1 VEFTTID
8 KTSEVPAHQ
17 QVRRS
22 LLDAIHRTKLK
33 PGTKI
38 PGEPE
43 LAAIFQVSRMT
54 VNKAILTLVADGVL
68 TREKGRGTYTSGN
81 PPTSETIRQ
90 VYVALK
96 EEPTLAMEDYYLGAL
111 YWRIHAHLSRRGI
124 FVTLADLNRD
134 IENQVTPQSAVV
146 AVNPQHR
153 TLADLSALA
162 ASGVPVVMVGA
173 GWSEPGV
180 RAVDSDNL
188 LGAALAVNEFAEAG
202 HRNVL
207 MIAACPEDSNT
218 MDRERG
224 FRMTMKT
231 RELTIDDGNI
241 LHASSA
247 LGFDLE
253 FESILFDRIIEREVT
268 AVFAAGAHLALRL
281 LAAAQRRRIRVPEDL
296 SIIGYDD
303 PAFLSMAHPSITT
316 LRQPIDAMAQ
326 AACELILHTEPL
338 SHPADRRILDPIL
351 VRRQSVAPFPS
362 FSRCN
367 G

>member
-1 VEFTTID
+1 M
-8 KTSEVPAHQ
+8 PAHQ

-22 LLDAIHRTKLK
+22 LLDAIHRTKME

-43 LAAIFQVSRMT
+43 LAAMFQVSRMT

-68 TREKGRGTYTSGN
+68 TREKGRGTYTSGQS
-81 PPTSETIRQ
+81 PASHSVRQ

-111 YWRIHAHLSRRGI
+111 YWRIHAHLACRGI

-134 IENQVTPQSAVV
+134 LEAQLSPQSAVV
-146 AVNPQHR
+146 AVNPHHR
-153 TLADLSALA
+153 SLADLSALA
-162 ASGVPVVMVGA
+162 ESGVPTVMVGA

-180 RAVDSDNL
+180 RTVDSDNL
-188 LGAALAVNEFAEAG
+188 LGAALAVNELSDAG

-224 FRMTMKT
+224 FRMAMKT
-231 RELTIDDGNI
+231 RELPMDAGNI
-241 LHASSA
+241 LHAPSA

-253 FESILFDRIIEREVT
+253 FESVLFDRIAERRVT
-268 AVFAAGAHLALRL
+268 AIFAAGAHLALRL

-303 PAFLSMAHPSITT
+303 PTFLSMAHPSITT

-326 AACELILHTEPL
+326 AACELVLQPEPL
-338 SHPADRRILDPIL
+338 THPADRRILDPIL
-351 VRRQSVAPFPS
+351 VRRQSVAPNHGF
-362 FSRCN
+362 FHCN